1 MSNQN
6 AVAKTET
13 KAMEYVP
20 FGAADK
26 IKLTVAIIR
35 DLVAV
40 PSKSGKLPTEG
51 DCIKFMMMC
60 QAKRLNP
67 FEGDA
72 FLIGWDGRD
81 GTKFNLVTAHQT
93 YLKRAETS
101 ADYDGM
107 TSGIIVEEND
117 EVKEVEGDFHT
128 KDQKILGGWARVYH
142 KKRQHPTYRR
152 IRLERFNKGYAQ
164 WQEDPAGMICK
175 CAEADALRSTFPTM
189 LGGLYMKQ
197 EVIEV
202 NTAVVEEA
210 PRFEAPKLVDKP
222 TETRSRRVKP
232 EPEKSPEQEP
242 TQPVEAGAPSSEKT
256 TDTLAKRVTGLLLG
270 AGVNYDDFTD
280 FLVGQ
285 GLMRN
290 AKDYPGYDDLP
301 PSVFEMLAANNGAF
315 TDKIIKTYG
324 TKPV

>member
-1 MSNQN
+1 MSNTQ
-6 AVAKTET
+6 VAKQSET
-13 KAMEYVP
+13 RAMEYVP

-72 FLIGWDGRD
+72 FLLGYDGHN
-81 GTKFNLVTAHQT
+81 GAKFSLVTAHQT

-101 ADYDGM
+101 VDYDGM
-107 TSGIIVEEND
+107 LSGVIIEED
-117 EVKEVEGDFHT
+117 GEIREVEGDFHT
-128 KDQKILGGWARVYH
+128 KEQKILGGWAKVYH
-142 KKRQHPTYRR
+142 KKRQYPTYRR
-152 IRLERFNKGYAQ
+152 IRLERFSKGYGQ
-164 WQEDPAGMICK
+164 WQEDAAGMICK

-197 EVIEV
+197 EVQEV
-202 NTAVVEEA
+202 QTAVVEEA
-210 PRFEAPKLVDKP
+210 PKFELLKPAPEKP
-222 TETRSRRVKP
+222 VETRTRRAKP
-232 EPEKSPEQEP
+232 EPAPE
-242 TQPVEAGAPSSEKT
+242 PSSQPAGPGAASPAEEPSG
-256 TDTLAKRVTGLLLG
+256 TLAQRMTRQLL
-270 AGVNYDDFTD
+270 AQGVVFDDFTD
-280 FLVGQ
+280 FLVNQ

-301 PSVFEMLAANNGAF
+301 PSVFEALDANDSAIY
-315 TDKIIKTYG
+315 TKIVKTYG
-324 TKPV
+324 KPV